1 MGTVRV
7 KLSGDGTNIGKRLH
21 VVNFGFTLLD
31 EGCKAWSCEGN
42 HCLAII
48 KQPEKYEAMKNAL
61 GDVIDQ
67 VERLKF
73 VTVNEQK
80 YNVKFYLG
88 GDWKFLA
95 MATGK
100 PRMTIN

>member
-1 MGTVRV
+1 M
-7 KLSGDGTNIGKRLH
+7 KD
-21 VVNFGFTLLD
+21 VNV
-31 EGCKAWSCEGN
+31 GCEAWICEGN

-67 VERLKF
+67 VEHLKF
-73 VTVNEQK
+73 VTVNRQK
-80 YNVKFYLG
+80 YNVKFYLE

-95 MATGK
+95 MDTGK